1 MSSDK
6 IQQIKSQIEYY
17 LSDKNLE
24 TDSFFHELI
33 SNSKDHYIFT
43 GVLLNCNKIKK
54 LTTDIND
61 IIAAV
66 EASELFT
73 LSKDKIKLKRN
84 KDDLPELKLLGKKRE
99 NEEKVQEKEKEVE
112 PVNEKDEII
121 IFCIKASCSTEL
133 KWKQIQD
140 EIINSNPGLEI
151 EYLRFS
157 NDSGHLGIFKSKL
170 DILKKLDFSIN
181 DTEIQIIKAEGDSLI
196 DFWKCHGNHID
207 LCLGKMNKKKD
218 KKGKDKYEKKQ
229 EDKKEKPDKD
239 KTEKH
244 DKARSKLS
252 KPVQLGTMKFLDIKD
267 IRQKSRSI
275 LNNINAGEKPQSHD
289 EKFLK
294 DILTYHPNSNKGDN
308 LDYFTTGQNP
318 DYSGSKCFLI
328 VKSDGTTEDFSINK
342 CLDTI
347 QEKFGI

>member
-1 MSSDK
+1 MSSNK
-6 IQQIKSQIEYY
+6 IQQIKTQIEYY

-24 TDSFFHELI
+24 TDSFFHDLL

-61 IIAAV
+61 IIAAI
-66 EASELFT
+66 ELSELFT
-73 LSKDKIKLKRN
+73 LSKDKIKFKRN
-84 KDDLPELKLLGKKRE
+84 KEELPELKLLGKKRE
-99 NEEKVQEKEKEVE
+99 NEEKEQEKEAETM
-112 PVNEKDEII
+112 NEKDEII
-121 IFCIKASCSTEL
+121 IYRIKASCSTEL

-151 EYLRFS
+151 DYLRFS
-157 NDSGHLGIFKSKL
+157 NDSGHLGVFKSKV
-170 DILKKLDFSIN
+170 DKLKKLDFSIN
-181 DTEIQIIKAEGDSLI
+181 DTNIQIIKAEGDSLI

-207 LCLGKMNKKKD
+207 MCLGKMNKKKD
-218 KKGKDKYEKKQ
+218 KKGKDKYEKKH
-229 EDKKEKPDKD
+229 EDKKEKPEKD
-239 KTEKH
+239 KH
-244 DKARSKLS
+244 DKHDKTKTKLS
-252 KPVQLGTMKFLDIKD
+252 KPVQLGTMKFLDTKD
-267 IRQKSRSI
+267 IRQKARSI
-275 LNNINAGEKPQSHD
+275 LNNIQAGQKPQHHE

-294 DILTYHPNSNKGDN
+294 DILTYHPNSNKGND

-328 VKSDGTTEDFSINK
+328 VKTDGTTEDFSINK

>member
-6 IQQIKSQIEYY
+6 IEQIKTQIEYY

-24 TDSFFHELI
+24 TDSFFHDLI
-33 SNSKDHYIFT
+33 NNAKDHYIFV

-54 LTTDIND
+54 LTSDIND
-61 IIAAV
+61 VIAAI
-66 EASELFT
+66 EASELLS
-73 LSKDKIKLKRN
+73 LSKDKIKVKRV
-84 KDDLPELKLLGKKRE
+84 KDELPELKLLGKKRE
-99 NEEKVQEKEKEVE
+99 NETNETEKEAETVK
-112 PVNEKDEII
+112 EKDEII
-121 IFCIKASCSTEL
+121 IFCIKASSVTEL

-151 EYLRFS
+151 EYLRFAS
-157 NDSGHLGIFKSKL
+157 DSGHLGIFKSKL
-170 DILKKLDFSIN
+170 DKLKELEFSID
-181 DTEIQIIKAEGDSLI
+181 DTKIQLIKAEGDSLI
-196 DFWKCHGNHID
+196 DFWKCHGGHLD

-218 KKGKDKYEKKQ
+218 KKGREKFDSKKVENKPK
-229 EDKKEKPDKD
+229 EDKQDKFD
-239 KTEKH
+239 KTK
-244 DKARSKLS
+244 SKLS

-275 LNNINAGEKPQSHD
+275 LNNIQAGEKPHVND

-294 DILTYHPNSNKGDN
+294 DILSYHPNSNKGEN

-318 DYSGSKCFLI
+318 DFSGSKCFLI
-328 VKSDGTTEDFSINK
+328 VKSDGTTEDFSVNK
-342 CLDTI
+342 CLDKI